1 MMSKKNKE
9 LLSELMAAVYA
20 KEILE
25 REGKDQDADRRKF
38 RICVLLIA
46 KRRNVRNPSLLVT
59 EYKKDVI

>member
-25 REGKDQDADRRKF
+25 RIEKLLSESEGTAIEKEK
-38 RICVLLIA
+38 IEILIEESSES
-46 KRRNVRNPSLLVT
+46 VYF
-59 EYKKDVI
+59 E

>member
-25 REGKDQDADRRKF
+25 RIEKLLSESEGTAIEKEK
-38 RICVLLIA
+38 IKMLIEESSES
-46 KRRNVRNPSLLVT
+46 VYF
-59 EYKKDVI
+59 E